1 MTLTL
6 ENLEVDGRQGVA
18 AMGRHGF
25 LLPPGR
31 PLLTANLWIRN
42 QKPEEFLRKPRN
54 PTSLVSTSFAGLRS
68 GTKPTNG

>member
-18 AMGRHGF
+18 AMGHHDF
-25 LLPPGR
+25 PLPPGR

-42 QKPEEFLRKPRN
+42 QKTAESYQHLR
-54 PTSLVSTSFAGLRS
+54 L
-68 GTKPTNG
+68 